1 MIAMGRNVDGLMQ
14 DWYLQSISDG
24 DTAIAGL
31 PTDGNLLQ

>member
-24 DTAIAGL
+24 DTAI
-31 PTDGNLLQ
+31 LQ